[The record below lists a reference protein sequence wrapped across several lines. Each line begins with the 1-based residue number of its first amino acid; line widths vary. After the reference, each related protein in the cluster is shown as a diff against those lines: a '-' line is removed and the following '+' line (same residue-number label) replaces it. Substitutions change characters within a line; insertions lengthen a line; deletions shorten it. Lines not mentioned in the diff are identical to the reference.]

1 MDFNVRGR
9 DFSISEHARGIFV
22 VHGSST
28 NDPEHISMCEG

>member
-9 DFSISEHARGIFV
+9 DYSISEHARGIFV

-28 NDPEHISMCEG
+28 NDPGHILMCEG